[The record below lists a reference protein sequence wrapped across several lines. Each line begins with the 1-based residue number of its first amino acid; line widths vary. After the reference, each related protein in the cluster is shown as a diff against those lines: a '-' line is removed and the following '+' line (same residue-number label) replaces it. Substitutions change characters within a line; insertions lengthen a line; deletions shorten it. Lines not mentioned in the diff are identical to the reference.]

1 MTQESETPQID
12 RDAII
17 EALKNVEDPELHLDI
32 WFLGLIYNIGIAEGD
47 VVIDMTFTSPM
58 CPAGPQL
65 KHEVQTKVG
74 AVPGVKTVTVVITFN
89 PPWEPSDEVKGLLG
103 MM

>member
-1 MTQESETPQID
+1 MVTKDE
-12 RDAII
+12 II
-17 EALKNVEDPELHLDI
+17 EVIKTIEDPELFLDI
-32 WFLGLIYNIGIAEGD
+32 WFLGLIYAIDIDGGKIK
-47 VVIDMTFTSPM
+47 IDMTFTSPM

-65 KHEVQTKVG
+65 IDELKTKISKL
-74 AVPGVKTVTVVITFN
+74 PGVENVEVKVVFT

>member
-1 MTQESETPQID
+1 V
-12 RDAII
+12 I
-17 EALKNVEDPELHLDI
+17 EVLKTVEDPELFLDI
-32 WFLGLIYNIGIAEGD
+32 WFLGLIYNIAIEDGV

-65 KHEVQTKVG
+65 KNEVQTKV
-74 AVPGVKTVTVVITFN
+74 AAIEGVKEVSVVITFQ

>member
-1 MTQESETPQID
+1 
-12 RDAII
+12 
-17 EALKNVEDPELHLDI
+17 
-32 WFLGLIYNIGIAEGD
+32 
-47 VVIDMTFTSPM
+47 M

-65 KHEVQTKVG
+65 KHEVQQKVA
-74 AVPGVKTVTVVITFN
+74 AVVGVTDVVVNITFQ